1 MTSNI
6 ILTSRN
12 IVPNTNNSVMVY
24 RFPNSVQFNNHEI
37 AVSSLQMYYSWQN
50 INDSTL
56 RNNSFTYTWE
66 DAANNQT
73 TYTVLIPPGL
83 YEIGDINFF
92 AQYTMITNGHYL
104 VNAAGQ
110 NVYFFEWIVN
120 PTKYAI
126 QLNTYQFPTVLPVGW
141 TNPAGI
147 IFPIAL
153 TFKPQVST
161 PANFNLI
168 VGFASTFISDR
179 DLGVAYPATDSYLS
193 TSSPQV
199 QPNPTLLVTSSNI
212 DNKYASPS
220 SVIYSIT
227 PVVAIGEQIVEK
239 PPEFSWNKMIGGT
252 YAELRITLTGSDNG
266 PIVILDPNMTVILAI
281 RERPIPN
288 SGKGN

>member
-37 AVSSLQMYYSWQN
+37 AVSSLQMYYAWQN
-50 INDSTL
+50 INNSTL
-56 RNNSFTYTWE
+56 RNNVFTYTWE
-66 DAANNQT
+66 NAVNFQT
-73 TYTVLIPPGL
+73 TNTITIPSGL
-83 YEIGDINFF
+83 YEIGDLNFF

-110 NVYFFEWIVN
+110 NVYYFEWIVN
-120 PTKYAI
+120 PTRYAI
-126 QLNTYQFPTVLPVGW
+126 QLNTYQFPTALPAGF
-141 TNPAGI
+141 TNPAGVV
-147 IFPIAL
+147 FPAA
-153 TFKPQVST
+153 TFKPQVAT

-168 VGFASTFISDR
+168 VGFANTFISDR
-179 DLGVAYPATDSYLS
+179 DLGLAYPATDSYLS
-193 TSSPQV
+193 TVSPQV
-199 QPNPTLLVTSSNI
+199 QPNPTLLITSSNI

-227 PVVAIGEQIVEK
+227 PVVAIGEQIVDK

-266 PIVILDPNMTVILAI
+266 PIIILDPNMTVILAI
-281 RERPIPN
+281 RERSVLN
-288 SGKGN
+288 GGKSN

>member
-12 IVPNTNNSVMVY
+12 IVASTNNSVLVY
-24 RFPNSVQFNNHEI
+24 KFPNSVQFNNHEI

-50 INDSTL
+50 INATTL
-56 RNNSFTYTWE
+56 RNNILTYTWE
-66 DAANNQT
+66 SALNVQT
-73 TYTVLIPPGL
+73 TYTITIPSGL
-83 YEIGDINFF
+83 YEIGDLNFF
-92 AQYTMITNGHYL
+92 CQYIMIQNGHYL
-104 VNAAGQ
+104 VNASGQ

-120 PTKYAI
+120 PTIYSI
-126 QLNTYQFPTVLPVGW
+126 QLNTYQFPTSLPVGW
-141 TNPAGI
+141 TNPAGVV
-147 IFPIAL
+147 FPAQ

-168 VGFASTFISDR
+168 VGFAPTFISDR
-179 DLGVAYPATDSYLS
+179 DLATAYPSVDSYTS
-193 TSSPQV
+193 TLTPQV

-227 PVVAIGEQIVEK
+227 PTVAIGEQIVEK

-252 YAELRITLTGSDNG
+252 YSELRITFTGTDNG
-266 PIVILDPNMTVILAI
+266 PVVILDPNLTIILAI
-281 RERPIPN
+281 RERQMAQ
-288 SGKGN
+288 K

>member
-12 IVPNTNNSVMVY
+12 IVASTNNSVLVY
-24 RFPNSVQFNNHEI
+24 KFPNSVQFNNHEI

-50 INDSTL
+50 INATTL
-56 RNNSFTYTWE
+56 RNNVFTYTWE
-66 DAANNQT
+66 DAANVQT
-73 TYTVLIPPGL
+73 TNTITIPAGL

-92 AQYTMITNGHYL
+92 AQYTMIANGHYL

-110 NVYFFEWIVN
+110 NVYYFEFIVN

-126 QLNTYQFPTVLPVGW
+126 QLNTYQFPTALPAGF

-147 IFPIAL
+147 VFPIAQ

-179 DLGVAYPATDSYLS
+179 DLGTAYPATDSYLS
-193 TSSPQV
+193 TVSPQV
-199 QPNPTLLVTSSNI
+199 QPNPTLLITSSNI

-227 PVVAIGEQIVEK
+227 PTVAIGEQIVEK

-252 YAELRITLTGSDNG
+252 YSELRITLTGTDNG
-266 PIVILDPNMTVILAI
+266 PCIILDPNMTIILAI
-281 RERPIPN
+281 RERLVLNNI
-288 SGKGN
+288 K

>member
-24 RFPNSVQFNNHEI
+24 KFPNSVQFNNHEI

-50 INDSTL
+50 INDTTL

-66 DAANNQT
+66 DALNAVT
-73 TYTVLIPPGL
+73 TYTITIPPGL

-92 AQYTMITNGHYL
+92 AQYTMIQNGHYL

-126 QLNTYQFPTVLPVGW
+126 QLNTYQFPTALPVGW
-141 TNPAGI
+141 TNPALVP
-147 IFPIAL
+147 FPAQ

-161 PANFNLI
+161 PASFNLI
-168 VGFASTFISDR
+168 VGFADTFISAR
-179 DLGVAYPATDSYLS
+179 DLNTAYPDVKSYLS
-193 TSSPQV
+193 TISPQV

-281 RERPIPN
+281 RERPVPN
-288 SGKGN
+288 SGKGF

>member
-24 RFPNSVQFNNHEI
+24 KFPNSVQFNNHEI

-50 INDSTL
+50 INDTTL
-56 RNNSFTYTWE
+56 RNNVFTYTWE
-66 DAANNQT
+66 DAANTET
-73 TYTVLIPPGL
+73 TYTITIPPGL

-92 AQYTMITNGHYL
+92 AQYTMIQNGHYL
-104 VNAAGQ
+104 VNASGQ

-126 QLNTYQFPTVLPVGW
+126 QLNTYQFPTALPVGW
-141 TNPAGI
+141 TNPALV
-147 IFPIAL
+147 PIPAA

-168 VGFASTFISDR
+168 VGFADTFISAR
-179 DLGVAYPATDSYLS
+179 DPGTAYPDVKSYLS
-193 TSSPQV
+193 TISPQV

-220 SVIYSIT
+220 SVIYSVT
-227 PVVAIGEQIVEK
+227 PTVAIGEQIVEK

-266 PIVILDPNMTVILAI
+266 PVVILDPNMTIILAI
-281 RERPIPN
+281 RERPVPN
-288 SGKGN
+288 SGKGV

>member
-12 IVPNTNNSVMVY
+12 IVPSTNNSVLIY
-24 RFPNSVQFNNHEI
+24 RFPNSVLFNNHEI

-50 INDSTL
+50 INDTTL
-56 RNNSFTYTWE
+56 RNNVLTYTWE
-66 DAANNQT
+66 DALNNIT
-73 TYTVLIPPGL
+73 TYTITIPPGL
-83 YEIGDINFF
+83 YEIGDINYYC
-92 AQYTMITNGHYL
+92 QYVMIQNGHYL
-104 VNAAGQ
+104 VNGSGQ

-120 PTKYAI
+120 PTIYSI
-126 QLNTYQFPTVLPVGW
+126 QLNTYQFPTALPAGW
-141 TNPAGI
+141 TNPAAVP
-147 IFPIAL
+147 FPAV

-168 VGFASTFISDR
+168 VGFASTFTSAQDP
-179 DLGVAYPATDSYLS
+179 GVAFPNTDSYTS
-193 TSSPQV
+193 TVTPQV

-220 SVIYSIT
+220 SVIYSVT
-227 PVVAIGEQIVEK
+227 PTVAIGEQIIEK

-266 PIVILDPNMTVILAI
+266 PCVILDPNMTIILAI
-281 RERPIPN
+281 RERQLPPP
-288 SGKGN
+288 K